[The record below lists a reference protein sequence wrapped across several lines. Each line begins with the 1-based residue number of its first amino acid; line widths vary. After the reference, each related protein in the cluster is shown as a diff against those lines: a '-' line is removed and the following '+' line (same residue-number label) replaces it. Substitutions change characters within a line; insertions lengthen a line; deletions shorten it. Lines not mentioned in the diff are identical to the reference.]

1 MANKQKKTQKEWYA
15 EIIDLLET
23 LGGHEDKVEFLQG
36 RVEKLN
42 KKANTKKENPIQE
55 RNQELAKAVYE
66 HMELDKMYTITDLMK
81 EVPAFQEI
89 DPLSNQF
96 ATNIVKIL
104 KDNGLV
110 TRVVDKGRAKFVKVV
125 SEGE

>member
-36 RVEKLN
+36 RVEMLN
-42 KKANTKKENPIQE
+42 KKTSTKKETEKQKA
-55 RNQELAKAVYE
+55 NQELAQAVYKY
-66 HMELDKMYTITDLMK
+66 MELDKMYTITDLMK

-104 KDNGLV
+104 KDSGLV
-110 TRVVDKGRAKFVKVV
+110 IRVVDKGRAKFVKV
-125 SEGE
+125 EGEGE

>member
-36 RVEKLN
+36 RVEMLN
-42 KKANTKKENPIQE
+42 KKATTKKETEKQKA
-55 RNQELAKAVYE
+55 NQELAQAVYE
-66 HMELDKMYTITDLMK
+66 YMEPDKMYIITDLMK

-89 DPLSNQF
+89 DALSNQF
-96 ATNIVKIL
+96 ATHIVKTL
-104 KDNGLV
+104 KDSGLV